1 MREEGDS
8 GERLLKT
15 GSIPLL
21 IVTPAEKQVSIGDK
35 EEGKEEELVC
45 IGTRA
50 EGELKG
56 VYSEQVAE
64 GRKYEHVFNA
74 TCAIKFVIKRGW
86 EWLKCSGGSVCNAQ
100 CDIYI

>member
-35 EEGKEEELVC
+35 EEDEEP
-45 IGTRA
+45 I
-50 EGELKG
+50 
-56 VYSEQVAE
+56 
-64 GRKYEHVFNA
+64 
-74 TCAIKFVIKRGW
+74 
-86 EWLKCSGGSVCNAQ
+86 
-100 CDIYI
+100 